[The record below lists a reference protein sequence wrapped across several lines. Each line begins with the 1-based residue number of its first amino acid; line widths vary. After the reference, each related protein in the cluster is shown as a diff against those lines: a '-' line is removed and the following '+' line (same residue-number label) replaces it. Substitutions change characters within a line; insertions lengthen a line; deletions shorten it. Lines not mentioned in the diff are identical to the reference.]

1 MKLSRLRTSADM
13 KYYARVSFYIWYD
26 IYVAGYGLSEGFAPA
41 APNLPATNEERDI
54 PGGDI
59 VF

>member
-1 MKLSRLRTSADM
+1 MHVYLSTFGM
-13 KYYARVSFYIWYD
+13 IFI
-26 IYVAGYGLSEGFAPA
+26 VAGYGLSEGFAPA
-41 APNLPATNEERDI
+41 APNLPATSEERDI

>member
-1 MKLSRLRTSADM
+1 MK
-13 KYYARVSFYIWYD
+13 KYARVSFYIWYD